1 MKKQRKHAII
11 GGEGGI
17 RTHGTVTRTT
27 VFETVPFDL
36 SGTSPCA
43 HVACHFLGGNLC
55 RFTNPPTKYLARAP
69 SLSDGIFGECQVQG
83 GEEAG
88 CGWQNDQRT
97 CLLDRL
103 GDHDVGH
110 QSEHGAAGYGFGN
123 MVRSGN
129 EPRMNS
135 LPTAAASVPA
145 TRTVDQRPKIAA
157 GRKPARREF
166 RSRAHPRSEAY
177 WPRCVTRCRLLLAIA
192 AQLAAPGVPA
202 LKLLSARSW
211 LSCSTARART

>member
-1 MKKQRKHAII
+1 MVC

-88 CGWQNDQRT
+88 RGWQDDQRT

-103 GDHDVGH
+103 GDHGVGH
-110 QSEHGAAGYGFGN
+110 QSEHGAAGYGFGKYGEERERAADEL
-123 MVRSGN
+123 VADGRCQACLPPEPSTKGRRS
-129 EPRMNS
+129 PRGES
-135 LPTAAASVPA
+135 QPDVVS
-145 TRTVDQRPKIAA
+145 
-157 GRKPARREF
+157 RR
-166 RSRAHPRSEAY
+166 SP
-177 WPRCVTRCRLLLAIA
+177 PPLGCR
-192 AQLAAPGVPA
+192 
-202 LKLLSARSW
+202 R
-211 LSCSTARART
+211 

>member
-110 QSEHGAAGYGFGN
+110 QSEHGAAGYGFGKYGEERERAADELVAEGRCQRACHQN
-123 MVRSGN
+123 RRPKAEDRRGAKASPTGIPEPCAPSVRSLLA
-129 EPRMNS
+129 S
-135 LPTAAASVPA
+135 LRNALQAPASDRRPA
-145 TRTVDQRPKIAA
+145 CR
-157 GRKPARREF
+157 ARRAGAQIVEC
-166 RSRAHPRSEAY
+166 PI
-177 WPRCVTRCRLLLAIA
+177 V
-192 AQLAAPGVPA
+192 AQL
-202 LKLLSARSW
+202 LH
-211 LSCSTARART
+211 RAS

>member
-55 RFTNPPTKYLARAP
+55 RFTNPPTKYLACAP

-129 EPRMNS
+129 EPPMNS
-135 LPTAAASVPA
+135 LPTAAAKRA
-145 TRTVDQRPKIAA
+145 CHQNRRPKAEDRRGAKASPTGIPEPCAPSVRSLLA
-157 GRKPARREF
+157 SLRNALQAPASDRRPACRARRAGAQIVEC
-166 RSRAHPRSEAY
+166 PI
-177 WPRCVTRCRLLLAIA
+177 V
-192 AQLAAPGVPA
+192 AQL
-202 LKLLSARSW
+202 LH
-211 LSCSTARART
+211 RAS

>member
-1 MKKQRKHAII
+1 MWSARKARKTLDNLRYAEIENTCYI
-11 GGEGGI
+11 NSLIAGGEGGI

-55 RFTNPPTKYLARAP
+55 RFTNPPTRYLARAP

-88 CGWQNDQRT
+88 RGWQDDQRT

-103 GDHDVGH
+103 G
-110 QSEHGAAGYGFGN
+110 
-123 MVRSGN
+123 
-129 EPRMNS
+129 
-135 LPTAAASVPA
+135 
-145 TRTVDQRPKIAA
+145 
-157 GRKPARREF
+157 
-166 RSRAHPRSEAY
+166 
-177 WPRCVTRCRLLLAIA
+177 
-192 AQLAAPGVPA
+192 
-202 LKLLSARSW
+202 
-211 LSCSTARART
+211 